1 MAQRGQGSCEY
12 CSNYVYDEEYEYY
25 CCDVAWTRMRW
36 PAFSGE
42 IQRAV
47 RIFRW
52 RTSIRLCGNRCKT
65 VKTTGLAGGLFC
77 PYKGLFPACARKAH

>member
-25 CCDVAWTRMRW
+25 CCDVSLDEDEMA
-36 PAFSGE
+36 AFSGE

-65 VKTTGLAGGLFC
+65 IKRMQ
-77 PYKGLFPACARKAH
+77 PAESLHPFFLMVLG